1 MKSNHDYSNVKV
13 QGDKAG
19 SIRADFTRRR
29 GKSANRPWFV
39 LIPTSQAADRS
50 KTQAVIRACKD
61 KRLERKGA
69 FMLNLFFTFSRPQ
82 DRAITI
88 PHFCP
93 QTEGLD
99 NDSVLSN
106 VTELLVA
113 WSDGDKSA
121 EKELFSLVY
130 RELRRLAHRYMF
142 GENPG
147 NTLQTTAL
155 VNEAYLRLID
165 RKHADWQNRAHFFG
179 FSAQVMRH
187 ILVDLARSKNY
198 QKRGGEV
205 RKVPWMKAW

>member
-1 MKSNHDYSNVKV
+1 MIAHRENRFQLSRTMIPPS
-13 QGDKAG
+13 
-19 SIRADFTRRR
+19 AD
-29 GKSANRPWFV
+29 
-39 LIPTSQAADRS
+39 
-50 KTQAVIRACKD
+50 
-61 KRLERKGA
+61 
-69 FMLNLFFTFSRPQ
+69 
-82 DRAITI
+82 
-88 PHFCP
+88 
-93 QTEGLD
+93 
-99 NDSVLSN
+99 

-130 RELRRLAHRYMF
+130 EELRRLAHRYMF

-165 RKHADWQNRAHFFG
+165 RKRADWQNRAHFFG

-187 ILVDLARSKNY
+187 ILVDIARSKNY

-205 RKVPWMKAW
+205 RKVTLDESLVMAEMKDGSIVALDDALKALAEVDERKSKVVELRFFGGMSVEETAEVLKVSQDTVMRDWRLAKAWLYRQLSKRVTSDK

>member
-1 MKSNHDYSNVKV
+1 MIPS
-13 QGDKAG
+13 
-19 SIRADFTRRR
+19 
-29 GKSANRPWFV
+29 SA
-39 LIPTSQAADRS
+39 
-50 KTQAVIRACKD
+50 
-61 KRLERKGA
+61 
-69 FMLNLFFTFSRPQ
+69 
-82 DRAITI
+82 
-88 PHFCP
+88 H
-93 QTEGLD
+93 
-99 NDSVLSN
+99 

-121 EKELFSLVY
+121 EKELYSLVY
-130 RELRRLAHRYMF
+130 QELRRLAHRYMF

-165 RKHADWQNRAHFFG
+165 RKRADWQNRAHFFG

-205 RKVPWMKAW
+205 RKVALEENLVMAEMKDGSLVALDDALKALAEVDERKSKVVELRFFGGMSVQETAEVLRVSEDTVMRDWRLAKAWLYRKLLKTGSEK

>member
-1 MKSNHDYSNVKV
+1 MIPS
-13 QGDKAG
+13 
-19 SIRADFTRRR
+19 
-29 GKSANRPWFV
+29 SA
-39 LIPTSQAADRS
+39 
-50 KTQAVIRACKD
+50 
-61 KRLERKGA
+61 
-69 FMLNLFFTFSRPQ
+69 
-82 DRAITI
+82 
-88 PHFCP
+88 H
-93 QTEGLD
+93 
-99 NDSVLSN
+99 

-130 RELRRLAHRYMF
+130 QELRRLAHRYMF

-155 VNEAYLRLID
+155 VNEAYVRLID
-165 RKHADWQNRAHFFG
+165 RKRADWQNRAHFFG

-205 RKVPWMKAW
+205 RKVALDENLVMAQMKDGDIVALDDALKALAEVDERKSKVVELRFFGGMSVEETAEVLKVSEDTVMRDWRLAKAWLYRKLSKTGDK